1 MVRRI
6 YVEKKKAYAVHASE
20 LMHEI
25 HEFLGL
31 KKAGLRYLI
40 RYDVENISDPVFK
53 AACRSVFSEPPVDI
67 IYNEKLEI
75 AKDEKVFAVEALP
88 G

>member
-6 YVEKKKAYAVHASE
+6 FVEKKEEYAVFARE
-20 LMHEI
+20 LAQEI

-31 KKAGLRYLI
+31 PNVGVRYLI
-40 RYDVENISDPVFK
+40 RYDVENVSDKTFRK
-53 AACRSVFSEPPVDI
+53 AEQSVFSEPPVDDL
-67 IYNEKLEI
+67 YEEKFT
-75 AKDEKVFAVEALP
+75 A